1 MGCASNE
8 TLGFLCPPEKP
19 CHELEVRI
27 WQKAIDE
34 ISTANFPKEKFRG
47 RVWTHP
53 INSAWAT
60 ADGTINIT
68 EVFLNELNGSRE
80 LKSDPKVVAV
90 AAHEIAHIKL
100 EHYKSDEWSKIREL
114 ITRIYN
120 DRFPNTKQVDSIKI
134 NELAKSNEKL
144 DMAADKEAITYL
156 LKAGNTI
163 DDYLNLLNWIQDN
176 MINIEQFGI
185 YTIPSSIKNRV
196 KGVLAIKSENTDLL
210 R

>member
-1 MGCASNE
+1 M
-8 TLGFLCPPEKP
+8 PEKP
-19 CHELEVRI
+19 CHELEVKI

-47 RVWTHP
+47 RIWTHP
-53 INSAWAT
+53 LNAAWAT
-60 ADGTINIT
+60 AEGTVNIT

-80 LKSDPKVVAV
+80 LELDPKVLAV

-100 EHYKSDEWSKIREL
+100 EHYKSDEWGKIRKL
-114 ITRIYN
+114 ITN
-120 DRFPNTKQVDSIKI
+120 PHNKGFPNTYHVDSIKI
-134 NELAKSNEKL
+134 NELAQSNEKL

-156 LKAGNTI
+156 LKAGYAI

-196 KGVLAIKSENTDLL
+196 KGVLEMHLGG